1 MYFLYSW
8 VDRETDI
15 LPQWIVNTGTGYMYR
30 PPTICST
37 ATDDD
42 NEHYDETE
50 QDDGT
55 DDSDDDH
62 LGLGQIGF
70 LSLSYKTQQ
79 STNMN
84 HHV

>member
-1 MYFLYSW
+1 
-8 VDRETDI
+8 
-15 LPQWIVNTGTGYMYR
+15 MYR

-42 NEHYDETE
+42 NEYNDETE

-55 DDSDDDH
+55 DDSNDDH
-62 LGLGQIGF
+62 LGLRQIGF
-70 LSLSYKTQQ
+70 LRLSYKTQQ

-84 HHV
+84 HLV

>member
-1 MYFLYSW
+1 
-8 VDRETDI
+8 
-15 LPQWIVNTGTGYMYR
+15 MYR
-30 PPTICST
+30 SPTICST

-42 NEHYDETE
+42 NEYNDETE

-55 DDSDDDH
+55 DDSNDDH
-62 LGLGQIGF
+62 LRLRQIGF

-84 HHV
+84 HNV